1 MTTASA
7 PAGIPAPAA
16 TRTVTAEEI
25 AAYRGAVRAELPVT
39 KDELASPVHAF
50 VLAHTVAERTVATLT
65 ADEPGPVSVVHLAQD
80 IRGHRLVRPGER
92 VAVRLEVLGA
102 RREARGTRVA
112 LRSRLTGDGANGTE
126 EAEPFAELIT
136 SALLVGATTL
146 EPFGDITAGAAAPA
160 PAGAGEPATVV
171 HEPTAEWIR
180 RYAHASGDENPIHLD
195 EEAARAAGFGSVIA
209 HGMSVVALTVEE
221 IVDRYADGDAARVR
235 GIGGRF
241 SAPVTP
247 GEPLRLDLQPDAA
260 GRVVR
265 FTCRTP
271 AGAAVKSGWVELAAA
286 EAGTAAG
293 AAPEAVTAAHTG
305 ASTDTDTDTPTRNA
319 HRDGGD
325 DDE

>member
-1 MTTASA
+1 MTTSSA
-7 PAGIPAPAA
+7 PAGASGGAAADVPAPVA

-50 VLAHTVAERTVATLT
+50 VLAHTVAERTVAALT
-65 ADEPGPVSVVHLAQD
+65 ADEPGPVSVVHLSQD

-92 VAVRLEVLGA
+92 VTVRLEVLGA

-112 LRSRLTGDGANGTE
+112 LRSRLTGDGAGGPDGAPDT
-126 EAEPFAELIT
+126 APFAELIT
-136 SALLVGATTL
+136 SALLVGATAL
-146 EPFGDITAGAAAPA
+146 EPFGDIAAGAAAPA

-171 HEPTAEWIR
+171 HEPTVEWIR

-195 EEAARAAGFGSVIA
+195 ERAARAAGFDSVIA
-209 HGMSVVALTVEE
+209 HGMSVVALAVEE
-221 IVDRYADGDAARVR
+221 IVDRYADGDAARVL

-241 SAPVTP
+241 SAPVAP
-247 GEPLRLDLQPDAA
+247 GEPLRFDLQPDAA

-271 AGAAVKSGWVELAAA
+271 AGPAVKSGWVELAQ
-286 EAGTAAG
+286 
-293 AAPEAVTAAHTG
+293 APAQNPETH
-305 ASTDTDTDTPTRNA
+305 DTN
-319 HRDGGD
+319 RDGGGD
-325 DDE
+325 DD